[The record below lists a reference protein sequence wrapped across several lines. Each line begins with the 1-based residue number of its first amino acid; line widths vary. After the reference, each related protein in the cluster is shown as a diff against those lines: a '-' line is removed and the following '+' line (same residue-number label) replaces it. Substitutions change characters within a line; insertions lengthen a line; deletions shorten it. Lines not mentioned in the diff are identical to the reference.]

1 MDTLNH
7 QDMRNCRKAWGDER
21 GDDNEETRTRK
32 RVKREP
38 TPSSDETGDV
48 REAISCMP
56 TVTMLREM
64 AMMVEELPRTAEHLP
79 DSAGT

>member
-1 MDTLNH
+1 MDAFSR
-7 QDMRNCRKAWGDER
+7 QDLRNGRKAWGDER
-21 GDDNEETRTRK
+21 GDDNEETRKRK

-48 REAISCMP
+48 REAISCMS

-64 AMMVEELPRTAEHLP
+64 AMMAEELQRRAEHLP
-79 DSAGT
+79 DSART